1 MAYAPSEQVQANHQ
15 VVEDYLHDLE
25 VYLTSPGTPVPFF
38 NVGSMNAEA
47 LALKVSQEAR
57 STGSYGEMEAS
68 NQVVMVDAW
77 RREAALVAAER
88 DSYYADAGVEIAS
101 EKAYLSRQKGV
112 LSKVVA
118 NATVEQRG
126 V

>member
-15 VVEDYLHDLE
+15 VVEDYLRSLA
-25 VYLTSPGTPVPFF
+25 VYLSSPGTPVPFF
-38 NVGSMNAEA
+38 TVDSMSADA
-47 LALKVSQEAR
+47 LAFKVSQEAR

-88 DSYYADAGVEIAS
+88 DSYYADAAVETANELS
-101 EKAYLSRQKGV
+101 YLCRQKAV
-112 LSKVVA
+112 IAKAVA

>member
-15 VVEDYLHDLE
+15 VVEDYLRSLAA
-25 VYLTSPGTPVPFF
+25 YLTSPGTPVPFF
-38 NVGSMNAEA
+38 NVDSMASEA

-77 RREAALVAAER
+77 RREAALVASER
-88 DSYYADAGVEIAS
+88 DAYYADAEVETAN
-101 EKAYLSRQKGV
+101 ELAYLSRQKGV
-112 LSKVVA
+112 VSKVVA